1 MTDMRR
7 TLLWVVF
14 SMSLFL
20 IWDAWN
26 KHNGQPSFFSPTPA
40 KVAAAGSAPAAG
52 TGLPSLPGATS
63 ATAAPALA
71 AAALPG
77 AAPASA
83 PTAAEV
89 ATITTDLV
97 QATLGGQGGTL
108 TRLELLKYPDLVETP
123 WYQPL
128 LALFGRGD
136 QHPATEIKKIVLLDE
151 SAARM
156 YVAQTGLIPAA
167 GGSGLPNHLTQM
179 TLVPGERSLQPGQ
192 NTLQV
197 KFESPVVGGV
207 KLVKTYTFRRGSYV
221 IDVKNDVV
229 NESTAPVAPRL
240 YLQLVRDGIPPPGA
254 STGYSTFT
262 GAAIYDEATKFH
274 KIEFKAIDKFGPND
288 KPDYPVEADNGWVA
302 MVQHY
307 FVSAWLIDN
316 LDTAK
321 QAREYFTGKSD
332 IVNPATAEPV
342 HVYSVGM
349 FVPLGEIAPGA
360 SKTFDAHLFVGP
372 QEEKKLAALAP
383 GLELVKDY
391 GIFKILAEPLF
402 WLLTQLHKVFG
413 NWGWSIVG
421 LVVLLKIAFYWL
433 NAKAYGSMAKM
444 KAINPKITEMRE
456 RLKDKPQQMQ
466 QEMMRIYREE
476 KINPLGGCLP
486 IFVQMPFFIS
496 LYWVLLST
504 VEMRGA
510 PWIGWITDLSA
521 KDPYFIL
528 PLLMTL
534 SSLLQT
540 WLNPKPPDPVQAK
553 MMWFMPLIF
562 SVMFFVFPSGLVLYW
577 LTNNILS
584 IAQQYVINKRLGV
597 LNK

>member
-26 KHNGQPSFFSPTPA
+26 KHNGQPSLFSPAPA
-40 KVAAAGSAPAAG
+40 KVAAPAAPPAAA
-52 TGLPSLPGATS
+52 GLPRPT
-63 ATAAPALA
+63 
-71 AAALPG
+71 LPG
-77 AAPASA
+77 AAPVAA
-83 PTAAEV
+83 PLPTAGPAPVVAEQT
-89 ATITTDLV
+89 TILTDV
-97 QATLGGQGGTL
+97 VKATLSGAGGTL
-108 TRLELLKYPDLVETP
+108 IRVELVNYADHVETE
-123 WYQPL
+123 WYEPL
-128 LALFGRGD
+128 LALFGRA
-136 QHPATEIKKIVLLDE
+136 ATVPTAKKDVVLLDASATRLYLAE
-151 SAARM
+151 S
-156 YVAQTGLIPAA
+156 GLIPAA
-167 GGSGLPNHLTQM
+167 GGSGLPNHHTLM
-179 TLVPGERSLQPGQ
+179 TLLPGERSLKPGDSA
-192 NTLQV
+192 LQV
-197 KFESPVVGGV
+197 KFASPVVGGV
-207 KLVKTYTFRRGSYV
+207 KLVKTYTFKRGDYV
-221 IDVKNDVV
+221 IDVKNEVV
-229 NESTAPVAPRL
+229 NESGAPVSPRL
-240 YLQLVRDGIPPPGA
+240 YLQLVRDGIAPPGE
-254 STGYSTFT
+254 SSFYFTFT
-262 GAAIYDEATKFH
+262 GPSIDDGNKFQ
-274 KIEFKAIDKFGPND
+274 KVEFKEIEKRTAAD
-288 KPDYPVEADNGWVA
+288 KPDHTTQSDAGWVA

-307 FVSAWLIDN
+307 FASAWLIDKA
-316 LDTAK
+316 DGSK
-321 QAREYFTGKSD
+321 QPREYFTGKAD
-332 IVNPATAEPV
+332 VTNPATGQTA

-349 FVPLGEIAPGA
+349 FVPLGEVAPGA
-360 SKTFDAHLFVGP
+360 TKSFDAKLFVGP
-372 QEEKKLAALAP
+372 QEEEKLAKLAP
-383 GLELVKDY
+383 RLELVKDY

-402 WLLTQLHKVFG
+402 WLLTQLHKILG

-444 KAINPKITEMRE
+444 KAVNPKITEMRE

-510 PWIGWITDLSA
+510 PWIGWISDLSA

-528 PLLMTL
+528 PILMTL
-534 SSLLQT
+534 TSLLQT
-540 WLNPKPPDPVQAK
+540 WLNPTPPDPVQAK

-597 LNK
+597 LGK

>member
-26 KHNGQPSFFSPTPA
+26 KHNGQPSLFSPAPA
-40 KVAAAGSAPAAG
+40 KVVPAGSAPG
-52 TGLPSLPGATS
+52 VVGLPKPAGVGATAVAPGAVP
-63 ATAAPALA
+63 ATAPV
-71 AAALPG
+71 
-77 AAPASA
+77 AS
-83 PTAAEV
+83 EQV
-89 ATITTDLV
+89 TITTDLV
-97 QATLGGQGGTL
+97 KATLRSEGGTL
-108 TRLELLKYPDLVETP
+108 SRVELLKEPEHVEKQWYEPLV
-123 WYQPL
+123 
-128 LALFGRGD
+128 ALFSSAGAKSSTDVRNV
-136 QHPATEIKKIVLLDE
+136 ALLDE
-151 SAARM
+151 SPERL
-156 YVAQTGLIPAA
+156 YVAQTGLIPTA
-167 GGSGLPNHLTQM
+167 GGTGLPNHHTVMSLA
-179 TLVPGERSLQPGQ
+179 PGERTLKAGENS
-192 NTLQV
+192 LQV
-197 KFESPVVGGV
+197 KFESPVVGGM
-207 KLVKTYTFRRGSYV
+207 KLVKTYTFKRGDYV
-221 IDVKNDVV
+221 IDVRNEVV
-229 NESTAPVAPRL
+229 NESGAPVTPRL
-240 YLQLVRDGIPPPGA
+240 YLQLVRDGIAPPGE
-254 STGYSTFT
+254 SSVYSTFT
-262 GAAIYDEATKFH
+262 GPAIYDDTAKFH
-274 KIEFKAIDKFGPND
+274 KIDFKAIEKRSAEE
-288 KPDYPVEADNGWVA
+288 KPDHPVNADNGWIA

-307 FVSAWLIDN
+307 FVSAWLIDKT
-316 LDTAK
+316 DGTK
-321 QAREYFTGKSD
+321 QPREYFTDKRD
-332 IVNPATAEPV
+332 VINPATNATA

-349 FVPLGEIAPGA
+349 FVPLGELAPGA
-360 SKTFDAHLFVGP
+360 SKAFDARLFVGP
-372 QEEKKLAALAP
+372 QEETQLAKLAP

-391 GIFKILAEPLF
+391 GIFKMLAEPLF
-402 WLLTQLHKVFG
+402 WLLTQLHKILG

-444 KAINPKITEMRE
+444 KAVNPKITEMRE

-486 IFVQMPFFIS
+486 ILVQMPFFIS

-528 PLLMTL
+528 PILMTL
-534 SSLLQT
+534 TSLLQT
-540 WLNPKPPDPVQAK
+540 WLNPTPPDPVQAK

-597 LNK
+597 LGK